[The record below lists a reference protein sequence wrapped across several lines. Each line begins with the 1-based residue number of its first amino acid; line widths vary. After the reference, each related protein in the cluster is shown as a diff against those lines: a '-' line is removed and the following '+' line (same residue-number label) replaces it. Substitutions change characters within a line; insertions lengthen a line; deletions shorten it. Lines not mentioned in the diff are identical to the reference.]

1 MISFLKYLSE
11 MPCPK
16 AHYNKRP
23 MKTLET
29 NTIYTFK
36 LLTGEELVA
45 KLLEINDDH
54 MIVEHPIMT
63 VISQQGLQMMPG
75 LFSANLDKTVRL
87 NNSSWA
93 MIGETR
99 DDVRDSW
106 IQATTGIAPVRK
118 QIITG

>member
-1 MISFLKYLSE
+1 
-11 MPCPK
+11 MPCPT
-16 AHYNKRP
+16 AHYNRRL

-45 KLLEINDDH
+45 KVLEINDDH
-54 MIVEHPIMT
+54 LVVEHPIMT
-63 VISQQGLQMMPG
+63 VLSPQGLQMMPG
-75 LFSANLDKTVRL
+75 LFSANLDKNVKL

-106 IQATTGIAPVRK
+106 IQATTGIAPIRK